1 MTHQYTLSELG
12 WNHFFQQQLNLE
24 EWEHCTPAR
33 VIGQQR
39 TLLQLGT
46 PEGEQT
52 LALTPSLPPL
62 TVGDW
67 LLRSSEG
74 RFVRL
79 LERFSLLSRKAAGTT
94 VAWQLI
100 AANIDTIF
108 IVSSL
113 NLDFNLNRLE
123 RYLTLA
129 RNAGVEPVIVLT
141 KADCC
146 TTVDDYLADARTL
159 DRQLEVIAVNGLD
172 HASTSQLIP
181 WCQPGKSVAFLGSSG
196 VGKSTLI
203 NTLAGKSLQPTQTVR
218 EDDDKGRHT
227 TTGRSLHPLTNGAWL
242 LDTPGMRELQ
252 LAQCEQGL
260 LETFP
265 EIAALEAQCRFTDC
279 THQNEPGCA
288 IRAALT
294 SGALDE
300 RRLLSYLKLMK
311 EQAWNSASLAEKR
324 ARERAFGKMVRE
336 ITKEKERR
344 Y

>member
-12 WNHFFQQQLNLE
+12 WTHFFQQQLNLE
-24 EWEHCTPAR
+24 EWEHCTLAR

-39 TLLQLGT
+39 TLLHLAAAT
-46 PEGEQT
+46 GEHT
-52 LALTPSLPPL
+52 LPLTPSLPPL

-67 LLRSSEG
+67 LVLSVDG

-79 LERFSLLSRKAAGTT
+79 LDRFALISRKAAGTK
-94 VAWQLI
+94 VAVQLI
-100 AANIDTIF
+100 AANIDTVF

-113 NLDFNLNRLE
+113 NLDFNLNRIE
-123 RYLTLA
+123 RYLALA
-129 RNAGVEPVIVLT
+129 HDTGVEPVIVLT

-146 TTVDDYLADARTL
+146 SNVNELLAQARTL
-159 DRQLEVIAVNGLD
+159 DRHIEVVAVNGLD
-172 HASTSQLIP
+172 PVSTAQLIA

-203 NTLAGKSLQPTQTVR
+203 NTLVGKALQSTQAVR

-252 LAQCEQGL
+252 LSDCEQGL
-260 LETFP
+260 VETFP
-265 EIAALEAQCRFTDC
+265 EIAQLEAQCRFTDC

-288 IRAALT
+288 IREALT

-311 EQAWNSASLAEKR
+311 EQAWNNATLAEKR
-324 ARERAFGKMVRE
+324 ARERAFGKMVHDIGKAKKRL
-336 ITKEKERR
+336 
-344 Y
+344 